1 MKKSLLIA
9 LLFVLVF
16 VFTVSAEG
24 EPLKIGV
31 YGPLS
36 GDAAMV
42 GQTLVEGVKLGAKQI
57 NEAGG
62 IDGRMIELVIEDDEQ
77 SPKVAVSAVNKLV
90 YDHKVMAVIG
100 TVNSSCT
107 LASMEVTWEA
117 EVPHITPISSG
128 ASITHMDNPWIARV
142 QASDWLQ
149 AGAITRYA
157 VDDLGAKKV
166 AILYQSDDYG
176 TGAMEVIVDILKDEY
191 GIEPVANEAFE
202 ANALDM
208 TPQLLSVQ
216 KSGAEVL
223 IMWTMYQQGA
233 LISKQAREMG
243 IDIPL
248 MGGGGLTN
256 KKLYELGGEA
266 VIGLANSQTF
276 FADKTKATPTAAAFI
291 DAFEKEY
298 GRLPDSNNAMAYDSM
313 MIMAE
318 GLKAAAPDFK
328 NTDIMAGIKAVKDMP
343 LATGTITIDENGD
356 ANRDI
361 LILRLVGEAK
371 YELVK

>member
-1 MKKSLLIA
+1 MKKSILLGLILSLLI
-9 LLFVLVF
+9 VLPVF
-16 VFTVSAEG
+16 AQD
-24 EPLKIGV
+24 PIKIGV
-31 YGPLS
+31 YGPMS
-36 GDAAMV
+36 GDSAMV
-42 GQTLVEGVKLGAKQI
+42 GQTLLEGVQLAAKQI

-62 IDGRMIELVIEDDEQ
+62 IDGRPIELIVEDDEQ

-90 YDHKVMAVIG
+90 YNDKVVGVIG

-128 ASITHMDNPWIARV
+128 ASITNVGNPWIARI
-142 QASDWLQ
+142 QASDLLQ

-157 VDDLGAKKV
+157 VEDLGLKKI
-166 AILYQSDDYG
+166 AIIYQSDDYG
-176 TGAMEVIVDILKDEY
+176 AGAMEVIVEVLKDEY
-191 GIEPVANEAFE
+191 GLDPVANESFE

-208 TPQLLSVQ
+208 TPQLLKVQ
-216 KSGAEVL
+216 QSGAEGL
-223 IMWTMYQQGA
+223 IIWTMYQQGA
-233 LISKQAREMG
+233 LIARQARDMG
-243 IDIPL
+243 LNIPL

-256 KKLYELGGEA
+256 KKLCELGGDA
-266 VIGLANSQTF
+266 VNGLVNTQTF
-276 FADKTKATPTAAAFI
+276 FADKTKAAPAAAAFI
-291 DAFEKEY
+291 EAFEKEY

-318 GLKAAAPDFK
+318 GLKYASPELNNK
-328 NTDIMAGIKAVKDMP
+328 KIMEGILSVKDKP
-343 LATGTITIDENGD
+343 LATGTITMLPNGD

-361 LILRLVGEAK
+361 LLVRVTEGCK